1 MFHGGHVSLVLLL
14 ASLASGPALAAGTHD
29 LALIALDAHPPVA
42 RPLLPCVLVRADE
55 LPAATERMRAELNA
69 PCALGLAD
77 LAAAWRAPEAP
88 GPESDDHAPARADEE
103 RFEQLL
109 SEIPDLGSSGSL
121 DTGAIATIVIG
132 FALLWAAGPLG
143 RLILGLET
151 PSRPRRADDPGS
163 RS

>member
-42 RPLLPCVLVRADE
+42 RPLLPCVIVRAEE

-69 PCALGLAD
+69 PCALGLGD
-77 LAAAWRAPEAP
+77 LAAAWSAPAAP
-88 GPESDDHAPARADEE
+88 FAESDDHAPARADEE

-109 SEIPDLGSSGSL
+109 SEIPDLGTSGL
-121 DTGAIATIVIG
+121 DTGALATIVIG
-132 FALLWAAGPLG
+132 FALFWAAGPLG
-143 RLILGLET
+143 RLILGVET

-163 RS
+163 R